1 MTLAIWKLIAVLAGA
16 VALFVSKKVRVDIVA
31 LMVLVSLALL
41 GLVTPLEALSGFSN
55 PAVVTVWAVFILSG
69 GLSRTGIAG
78 LVGKQILRVAGHG
91 EARLVMLIMLTAAIL
106 SAFMNNVGVAAL
118 LLPVV
123 IDIAARTRIAPSKLL
138 IPLAYSSLLGGLLT
152 MIGTPPNILI
162 TASLASFGEEP
173 FQLFS
178 FTPLGSC
185 VVLVGIAFMATI
197 GRRLLP
203 ENESMGS
210 GAIAGASDLAE
221 SYGVKEGLSV
231 LRVPEGSA
239 MVGKTLSE
247 SRLGSLLGVNVLA
260 VMQGGRHRLAPDAS
274 TVFSAGDSLIVEG
287 SPERL
292 ADLAGGE
299 YLGVE
304 SSGVGPD
311 QLVSADIEIAEVG
324 LTPGT
329 DLEGKTLREVDFRKR
344 FGVLVLAIRQGAEPL
359 RSDLANTPLAI
370 SDVLLVMGSR
380 SAIDALRSDPDF
392 LGAGIEHAE
401 TYHLEERL
409 LRCVVP
415 QGSPLAGQTLLASRL
430 ADYGLGV
437 MGILREDGTHLVAT
451 AEDSLEAGDILLI
464 RGRPEDLSAVEGLHQ
479 LELDTGAET
488 DIEALESEQIGMAE
502 AVLSPHTNLAGK
514 SLQELHFREKYGLNV
529 VAISREGT
537 THRTDLATM
546 PLRFGDA
553 LLLHG
558 PRDRLRLLGSEPDFI
573 VLAADA
579 QEPVRASK
587 APLAAA
593 IMGAVVLSVIVGWLP
608 IYIAAITGAVTM
620 VLTRCLSM
628 DEAYD
633 YIEWKA
639 VFLIAGMIPLGVAMQ
654 ETGAA
659 QLFTEVVVAS
669 VADFG
674 PLAIAASLFI
684 VTAMAAQVMPT
695 AAVAILMAPIA
706 YNTAVSQG
714 ISPHSLLMAVAMSA
728 SASFLSPVAHPA
740 NVLIM
745 GPGGYQ
751 WGDYIKVGFP
761 LTVVCLIVVLLGLP
775 VFWPF

>member
-1 MTLAIWKLIAVLAGA
+1 MTLAIWKLVAVLAGA
-16 VALFVSKKVRVDIVA
+16 IALFVSKKVRVDIVA

-41 GLVTPLEALSGFSN
+41 DLVTPLEALSGFSN

-78 LVGKQILRVAGHG
+78 LVGRQILRVAGHG
-91 EARLVMLIMLTAAIL
+91 EARLVIVIMLTAAIL

-123 IDIAARTRIAPSKLL
+123 IDIAGRTGIAPSKLL

-162 TASLASFGEEP
+162 TAALAEYDEKP
-173 FQLFS
+173 FELFS

-185 VVLVGIAFMATI
+185 VVLVGILFMATI

-203 ENESMGS
+203 ANETLGG
-210 GAIAGASDLAE
+210 GAVGASELAE
-221 SYGVKEGLSV
+221 SYGVQEELSV
-231 LRVPEGSA
+231 LSVPEGSA
-239 MVGKTLSE
+239 MVGRTLAE

-260 VMQGGRHRLAPDAS
+260 VMQGARHRLAPDPS
-274 TVFSAGDSLIVEG
+274 MVFAAGDRLLVEG
-287 SPERL
+287 SPDRL
-292 ADLAGGE
+292 ADLVGRD
-299 YLGVE
+299 YLETDAVGVE
-304 SSGVGPD
+304 ARH
-311 QLVSADIEIAEVG
+311 LVSADTEIAEVG

-344 FGVLVLAIRQGAEPL
+344 FGVIVLAIRQGAEPL
-359 RSDLANTPLAI
+359 RSELASTPLDI

-380 SAIDALRSDPDF
+380 EAIDALREDPDF
-392 LGAGIEHAE
+392 IGSGVEHAE

-409 LRCVVP
+409 MRVAVP
-415 QGSPLAGQTLLASRL
+415 PGSPLAGRTLLESRL
-430 ADYGLGV
+430 GDYGLGV
-437 MGILREDGTHLVAT
+437 VGILREDGTHQVAT
-451 AEDSLEAGDILLI
+451 AEDSIEAGDILLI
-464 RGRPEDLSAVEGLHQ
+464 RGRAEDLTAVEGLHQ
-479 LELDTGAET
+479 LELDAGAET
-488 DIEALESEQIGMAE
+488 DVEALESDQVGMAE
-502 AVLSPHTNLAGK
+502 AVLSPHTSLVGK
-514 SLQELHFREKYGLNV
+514 NLQELHFREKYGLNV

-558 PRDRLRLLGSEPDFI
+558 PREKLQLLGSEADFI

-579 QEPVRASK
+579 QEPVRTSK
-587 APLAAA
+587 APLAAV
-593 IMGAVVLSVIVGWLP
+593 IMAAVVVSVIVGWLP
-608 IYIAAITGAVTM
+608 IYIAAITGAVAM
-620 VLTRCLSM
+620 VLTSCLSM

-659 QLFTEVVVAS
+659 QLFTEVVVGAVS
-669 VADFG
+669 QFG
-674 PLAIAASLFI
+674 PLAIAAALFI
-684 VTAMAAQVMPT
+684 VTAMGAQVMPT

-706 YNTAVSQG
+706 YNTANDLG
-714 ISPHSLLMAVAMSA
+714 ISPHALMMAVAMSA

-761 LTVVCLIVVLLGLP
+761 LTVVCLIVTLLLLP